1 MNLKRLIALGFLGM
15 TLGMG
20 QAYGI
25 SVNIP
30 GVDATMSVDEYQNYR
45 KNTAESRLME
55 QRLMRR
61 FLIMICLDCQQIFI
75 IIRN

>member
-30 GVDATMSVDEYQNYR
+30 GADATMSVDEYQNYR

-55 QRLMRR
+55 QKNSRA
-61 FLIMICLDCQQIFI
+61 CYKG
-75 IIRN
+75 